1 MSQTAA
7 CVVPIVACSTAKI
20 DEPGAALIQEL
31 HQIIVFCHDQNLSRD
46 WYERAG
52 FAFLRFEDGSYRFE
66 LGRGEIVLEPGTR
79 QAREAP
85 TIRVVVRDV
94 LEHFHTVQTRGLEP
108 FHHDEPDPL
117 EAPSIRPWGDV
128 EFELR
133 DPDGYIWA
141 FVQG

>member
-1 MSQTAA
+1 MSYWSAR
-7 CVVPIVACSTAKI
+7 INES
-20 DEPGAALIQEL
+20 GAVLIQEL
-31 HQIIVFCHDQNLSRD
+31 HQIIVFCRDQNASRA
-46 WYERAG
+46 WYELAG
-52 FAFLRFEDGSYRFE
+52 FEFMRFEDGSYRFE

-79 QAREAP
+79 QAREAQ
-85 TIRVVVRDV
+85 TIRVMVRDV
-94 LEHFHTVQTRGLEP
+94 LEHFHTVRSRRLEP

-141 FVQG
+141 FVQA

>member
-1 MSQTAA
+1 M
-7 CVVPIVACSTAKI
+7 
-20 DEPGAALIQEL
+20 GAVLIQEL
-31 HQIIVFCHDQNLSRD
+31 HQIIVFCRDQTASRD

-52 FAFLRFEDGSYRFE
+52 FAFLRFEDGAYRFE

-79 QAREAP
+79 QAREAQ

-94 LEHFHTVQTRGLEP
+94 LEHFHTVQIRGLIP